1 MILMLDFFFLL
12 SNSLHVITS
21 CQFGI
26 NAWHIRWVCY
36 IYRYIRANR
45 CFVSDIDAAEIQLAS
60 NVLTLLTGCYK
71 ERIFLFRHQIVINQV
86 FQGFLFLLETLTPFF
101 KKLYRSMRRQ
111 KSSGFQPS
119 VVRFEQ
125 ENTLKTRVGICSNCF
140 PSSRRQLY
148 AFLITHVTHNALGT
162 KHLFLF
168 HCLFKELDRLLG

>member
-1 MILMLDFFFLL
+1 MLL
-12 SNSLHVITS
+12 LHVSLELMRGTYAGFAIYTGIFAPTGVL
-21 CQFGI
+21 CQISMLQRF
-26 NAWHIRWVCY
+26 NQQAMFSPYLQDVIR
-36 IYRYIRANR
+36 
-45 CFVSDIDAAEIQLAS
+45 
-60 NVLTLLTGCYK
+60 K
-71 ERIFLFRHQIVINQV
+71 EFLFRHQIVINQV

-101 KKLYRSMRRQ
+101 FFKLYRSMRRQ